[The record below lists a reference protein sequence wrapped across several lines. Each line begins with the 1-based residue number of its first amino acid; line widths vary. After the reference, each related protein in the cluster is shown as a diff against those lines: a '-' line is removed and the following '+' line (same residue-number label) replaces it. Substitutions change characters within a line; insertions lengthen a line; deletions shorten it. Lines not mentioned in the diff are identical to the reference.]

1 MYVSMY
7 FGNFKYLSVS
17 LNKLLSMCQ
26 IWINVTTSEELSSQS
41 ILNGSYAFFHLGR
54 LGFWKLSHQLSMSGG
69 TSTFLILH
77 GKWGIEV
84 PPYICFPKLY
94 LLLFSNKKTVYII
107 FIFITVHDY
116 CIKKLLK
123 HLWNSSKIINNW
135 LEKQEKY
142 WDC

>member
-1 MYVSMY
+1 MK
-7 FGNFKYLSVS
+7 NFFLPINTEWLICFLSFR
-17 LNKLLSMCQ
+17 Q
-26 IWINVTTSEELSSQS
+26 IRFLKIV
-41 ILNGSYAFFHLGR
+41 
-54 LGFWKLSHQLSMSGG
+54 
-69 TSTFLILH
+69 TSTFHVWWDKHFLILH

-94 LLLFSNKKTVYII
+94 LLLFSNKKAVYII

-135 LEKQEKY
+135 KNKKNIEIANMNSVSEKCYRK
-142 WDC
+142 DLKLNLLLF